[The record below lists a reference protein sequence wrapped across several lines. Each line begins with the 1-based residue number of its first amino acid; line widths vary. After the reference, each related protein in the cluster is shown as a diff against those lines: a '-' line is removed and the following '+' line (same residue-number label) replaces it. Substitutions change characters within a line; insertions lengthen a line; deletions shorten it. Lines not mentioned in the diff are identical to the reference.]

1 MPLKDCRPT
10 SGRVLLALFSIL
22 GGRVRGCKFL
32 DLFAGTGQVGLEAL
46 KRGAERSVF
55 VESVKARAEGIRN
68 RAGESVVLSLEVRRA
83 ISWLVKREMRFDII
97 FADPPYCSGWCGTLP
112 AIPNLSNLFADDAVM
127 VIEHSVREPLTVK
140 NFEIISTREY
150 GETCLTFLKL
160 KTERTNNLEDNLNS

>member
-1 MPLKDCRPT
+1 M
-10 SGRVLLALFSIL
+10 LLALFSIL

-55 VESVKARAEGIRN
+55 VESVKARAEGIRK

-83 ISWLVKREMRFDII
+83 ISWLVKREMKFDII

-127 VIEHSVREPLTVK
+127 VIEHSVREPLAVK

-160 KTERTNNLEDNLNS
+160 KTERTNNFEDNLNT